1 MVLHR
6 FHVEQNV
13 KPENTQRKAP
23 IAARRRKSQV
33 GMTLVE
39 LMIAMSIL
47 AVGLGGIV
55 NVLVV
60 AMETDN
66 RNSKDTS
73 ATLLAQLVLEQ
84 ISAQHPNLSTT
95 IPVTDCQGNVWNIA
109 TAGAASPGA
118 GANLVT
124 TTTASGY
131 GGID

>member
-13 KPENTQRKAP
+13 RPENTKRKATS
-23 IAARRRKSQV
+23 ADRRRKSQV

-55 NVLVV
+55 NVLVI

-73 ATLLAQLVLEQ
+73 STLLAQMV
-84 ISAQHPNLSTT
+84 I
-95 IPVTDCQGNVWNIA
+95 
-109 TAGAASPGA
+109 
-118 GANLVT
+118 
-124 TTTASGY
+124 
-131 GGID
+131 